1 MMNWM
6 KNVDLE
12 QVRDQIV
19 DLKDQVQ
26 DIRFR
31 KPWTRGAET
40 SPFLYMALG
49 AALAWGVRA
58 LYKNRE
64 EVASLCSS
72 CGAKLKD
79 TWEQSGL
86 KEKAEKAMQKA
97 KSGSKEAMAAAGS
110 MSSPAN
116 GQEPLY

>member
-6 KNVDLE
+6 KKVDLDRM
-12 QVRDQIV
+12 RDQIV
-19 DLKDQVQ
+19 DLKGQVQ

-31 KPWTRGAET
+31 KPWTRGNET

-49 AALAWGVRA
+49 AALAFGIRA
-58 LYKNRE
+58 LYRNRA
-64 EVASLCSS
+64 EVASLCSG

-79 TWEQSGL
+79 SWEQSSL
-86 KEKAEKAMQKA
+86 KEKAERALQKS
-97 KSGSKEAMAAAGS
+97 KSGAKDAMAAAGA